1 MTLTVP
7 AKQNGFTL
15 LELLVSLTLFS
26 IISIGLYSGLSLAI
40 KSISGG
46 ERHTKEVR
54 HVIAIQRFL
63 RNRLSS
69 VQKKISKEH
78 AGKIQFNGQ
87 QHSLEFI
94 SDMPQSI
101 DQGGYAAYKIA
112 FLEKGININLTPY
125 PENTEKSEETSFAE
139 PVQIPDIQ
147 QINFHYFGAKAG
159 ERKKNWHTQWLKQSS
174 LPTLIKIEIQTN
186 SNTLWPAIIIA
197 PQNAIIIRKVK

>member
-63 RNRLSS
+63 RNRLSN

-78 AGKIQFNGQ
+78 AGKMHFSGQ

-101 DQGGYAAYKIA
+101 DQGGYVAYKIA
-112 FLEKGININLTPY
+112 ALDKGINISLIPY
-125 PENTEKSEETSFAE
+125 PEHTEEDKETSFAE
-139 PVQIPDIQ
+139 PVQIQDIQ
-147 QINFHYFGAKAG
+147 QIIFHYFGAKAG

-174 LPTLIKIEIQTN
+174 LPTLIKIELQTN

>member
-63 RNRLSS
+63 RNRLSNA
-69 VQKKISKEH
+69 QKTLSKEH
-78 AGKIQFNGQ
+78 AGKMHFSGQ
-87 QHSLEFI
+87 QHNLEFI

-125 PENTEKSEETSFAE
+125 PESTEKSEETSFAE

-147 QINFHYFGAKAG
+147 QIIFHYFGAKAG
-159 ERKKNWHTQWLKQSS
+159 ERKKKWHTQWLKQSS